1 MDRKWVKITA
11 IILAVLMAVS
21 GLSVGIIGFLN

>member
-1 MDRKWVKITA
+1 MNRKWVKITA

-21 GLSVGIIGFLN
+21 GLGVGLVGLLN